1 MAFPYFAG
9 LKRPH
14 LGSWVWPF
22 VRAAIV
28 DREPAADATLPETYD
43 HATPEER
50 ASIDRAV
57 AAMVRELCGGE
68 GG

>member
-1 MAFPYFAG
+1 MGAFPNLPG
-9 LKRPH
+9 LRRY
-14 LGSWVWPF
+14 GVESWVWPYL
-22 VRAAIV
+22 RAAIV

-68 GG
+68 G